1 MRVFSGEVF
10 EWRLYHQYLSQDSKS
25 AFSLKHLKQ
34 SLKAIGFFIAERLLM
49 DGCCR
54 SKSHSSRPLNDRSCD
69 QRQITPYIA
78 WRVSYRLLRPVG
90 APLLPQATGSTS
102 HNFGKFIAASRPL
115 RAEQRHDSATPRV

>member
-1 MRVFSGEVF
+1 
-10 EWRLYHQYLSQDSKS
+10 
-25 AFSLKHLKQ
+25 LKQ

-49 DGCCR
+49 DGCYR

-78 WRVSYRLLRPVG
+78 WRGSYRLLRPVR
-90 APLLPQATGSTS
+90 APLLPQATGTS